1 MQAHGRK
8 DDQDMKRNSRTTS
21 VEQRALEQWTQ
32 RNLKERY
39 DATLQEQVPDELLAL
54 LRQFPAQ

>member
-1 MQAHGRK
+1 
-8 DDQDMKRNSRTTS
+8 MKRNSRTTS

-39 DATLQEQVPDELLAL
+39 DATLQEPVPDELLAL